1 MDLTLFIVVI
11 IFVFFIYY
19 FTKVIGELQYDVK
32 SLSNKC
38 QLTCNKNDNKNDNNN
53 DNNNNNNNNIKK
65 EMFETLKDDNI
76 INNVKK
82 ALEYVKNIL

>member
-38 QLTCNKNDNKNDNNN
+38 QMTCNKNDNKNDNNN
-53 DNNNNNNNNIKK
+53 DNIKK
-65 EMFETLKDDNI
+65 EKFETLKDDNI

>member
-38 QLTCNKNDNKNDNNN
+38 QMTCNKNDNKNDN
-53 DNNNNNNNNIKK
+53 NNNNNNNNIKK